1 MARVKRG
8 LMRHKRHKK
17 VIERAS
23 GYWGRKKNVFSRA
36 NEQVM
41 KAGQYAFRD
50 RRAKKRDF
58 RKLWIVRITAGCT
71 ECGVKYS
78 QLIHGLTEKGI
89 QVNRK
94 MLSELVI
101 ADMDAFRALAQV
113 ADFFRRTEPHSPV
126 AYLAERAASWGEMP
140 LHVWLRAVI
149 KDPSAIAGVEELLG
163 AVPAA
168 D

>member
-17 VIERAS
+17 IIEKAS

-41 KAGQYAFRD
+41 KSGQYAFRD

-58 RKLWIVRITAGCT
+58 RRLWIARITAACT
-71 ECGVKYS
+71 ECDIKYS
-78 QLIHGLTEKGI
+78 QLIDGLTKSGI

-94 MLSELVI
+94 MLSELAI
-101 ADMDAFRALAQV
+101 ADMNAFKAVVEQA
-113 ADFFRRTEPHSPV
+113 
-126 AYLAERAASWGEMP
+126 RAA
-140 LHVWLRAVI
+140 L
-149 KDPSAIAGVEELLG
+149 SA
-163 AVPAA
+163 
-168 D
+168 